1 MATTA
6 GRPGERRAAGPPG
19 PPGERRAR
27 LTAEL
32 AVVARRYMA
41 SYALLN
47 QALADRLGLH
57 PTDLQCLNLLTLE
70 PGPVT
75 TGRIAELTGLTTGS
89 ATRLVDRLER
99 AGYVVRARD
108 AGDRRL
114 VLVAPVPERVAEV
127 ARVWER
133 VGSGWFALFDDLD
146 DRELALFVEHMRRTT
161 EYGAEQAARL
171 RAGSLCR
178 WGRGVGRPCRGRRN
192 RRRPGV
198 VPGV

>member
-6 GRPGERRAAGPPG
+6 GRPGERRAAESPGPPG
-19 PPGERRAR
+19 PPGSPGSPGERRAR

-171 RAGSLCR
+171 RAGEPMPVGAG
-178 WGRGVGRPCRGRRN
+178 GREAVSGQTE
-192 RRRPGV
+192 
-198 VPGV
+198 